1 MKMPDNSTIDSDQIR
16 YSQAQIDYLSSQH
29 FINKIDHHLRII
41 SSIRIVSPAANTA
54 PDVILKIV
62 IYYDNHQSGSL
73 SFNLHNYEYEEILA
87 IAKNIRGNE
96 FILHEVDNLLSGD
109 VVE

>member
-1 MKMPDNSTIDSDQIR
+1 MPDNPTIGSEQIC

-29 FINKIDHHLRII
+29 FINKIDQHLRII
-41 SSIRIVSPAANTA
+41 SSVRVVSHAVNTA
-54 PDVILKIV
+54 PSVVLKID
-62 IYYDNHQSGSL
+62 IYYDNHQSGNL

-96 FILHEVDNLLSGD
+96 YILHEVDNLLSGD

>member
-1 MKMPDNSTIDSDQIR
+1 MKPDDSTIKPDTIS
-16 YSQAQIDYLSSQH
+16 YSQAQIDSLLSQH

-41 SSIRIVSPAANTA
+41 SSIRIVNLATSSEPN
-54 PDVILKIV
+54 VILNID

-87 IAKNIRGNE
+87 IAKDIRANE
-96 FILHEVDNLLSGD
+96 YILHEVDNFLSGD

>member
-1 MKMPDNSTIDSDQIR
+1 MPDNSNTEPGQIR
-16 YSQAQIDYLSSQH
+16 YSQAQIDQLSTQH

-41 SSIRIVSPAANTA
+41 SSIRVVSHPENTE
-54 PDVILKIV
+54 PRVVLHID

>member
-1 MKMPDNSTIDSDQIR
+1 MTTEYSTIESDQIH

-41 SSIRIVSPAANTA
+41 SSIRIVNNTVNTE
-54 PDVILKIV
+54 PNVILKID

-73 SFNLHNYEYEEILA
+73 SFNLHNYEYEEILT
-87 IAKNIRGNE
+87 IAKNIHSNE
-96 FILHEVDNLLSGD
+96 YILHEIDNLLSGD